1 MTGHPASHCPRP
13 WRLFVG
19 LALIVILLIAHVL
32 LPQPRS
38 ATAFQAAPNEIRVP
52 GVVRDFSITHPDFHV
67 VPAAGYGHIAGSLAE
82 ALGGDYRPAFEGDG
96 FRVAAQWRDRINEPI
111 APHLYDGLVPIQLG
125 SAPLTQGGTVIDSW
139 DPDAGD
145 YGVDGNVGPAPEIL
159 VGVPMP
165 TITPPEDLGVSV
177 GNVTYNPGVVTVS
190 SSFRC
195 NSLAIRQNSV
205 VRISGDVVIRV
216 DGSFS
221 MQQTSAL
228 ELLDG
233 ATLRVYIAGAL
244 LTGQSAMINMNSLN
258 PVLVHF
264 YVYGTSSINI
274 SQYSQVCA
282 TIVAPRCNMELG
294 QDVQFFGT
302 FYGAVLDMR
311 QGSQFHS
318 PGKRVFDACGGLIED
333 RLGVYGAFTPGLIT
347 SKATFDQWFND
358 VLGVNL
364 SQVHVIRLIRDGLG
378 VYECDLPEFHPIDD
392 RLFGNE
398 GQSHNNYFTYTFT
411 ASFTYDACTGQFFQ
425 FEGADDVWMF
435 IDGDLVLDIG
445 GVRPGTRQHI
455 ELDRLKLVDGQVYG
469 LHFFYAQR
477 NPQRSF
483 FNLRTN
489 VPIVPP
495 AYNSAGSASF
505 D

>member
-1 MTGHPASHCPRP
+1 MFRQAASRRRHNPLRTIGLVAIPA
-13 WRLFVG
+13 LLLVK
-19 LALIVILLIAHVL
+19 ILLPSPEGV
-32 LPQPRS
+32 S
-38 ATAFQAAPNEIRVP
+38 AFQAGPSVIVVP
-52 GVVRDFSITHPDFHV
+52 GVVRDFSIRHPDFHV
-67 VPAAGYGHIAGSLAE
+67 LSAAGYGHIAGTIAE
-82 ALGGDYRPAFEGDG
+82 SLGGDFRPVFEGDG
-96 FRVAAQWRDRINEPI
+96 FRVAAQWRDRNSEPI
-111 APHLYDGLVPIQLG
+111 APHLADGLVPIQLG
-125 SAPLTQGGTVIDSW
+125 SAPLAQDGTVIDSW
-139 DPDAGD
+139 DPEAGD
-145 YGVDGNVGPAPEIL
+145 YGVDGNVGPAPDIL

-165 TITPPEDLGVSV
+165 TITPPEDLGPSV
-177 GNVTYNPGVVTVS
+177 GNVTYNPGVVTIDQ
-190 SSFRC
+190 SFRC
-195 NSLAIRQNSV
+195 NSFTIKQDSV
-205 VRISGDVVIRV
+205 VRISGDVIVRI

-221 MQQTSAL
+221 MQQISRL

-233 ATLRVYIAGAL
+233 ATLRLYVGGAVQ
-244 LTGQSAMINMNSLN
+244 TGQTAMININTLDPSRM
-258 PVLVHF
+258 F
-264 YVYGTSSINI
+264 IYMYGTSSINI

-318 PGKRVFDACGGLIED
+318 PGKRVFDSCGGLIED
-333 RLGVYGAFTPGLIT
+333 RLGVFGAYTPGLIT
-347 SKATFDQWFND
+347 SRATFDQWYND

-364 SQVHVIRLIRDGLG
+364 SQISVIRLIRDGLG

-398 GQSHNNYFTYTFT
+398 GQTHNNYFTYAFT
-411 ASFTYDACTGQFFQ
+411 ASFTYEACTGQFFQ
-425 FEGADDVWMF
+425 FTGNDDAWMF

-477 NPQRSF
+477 NPQRSS